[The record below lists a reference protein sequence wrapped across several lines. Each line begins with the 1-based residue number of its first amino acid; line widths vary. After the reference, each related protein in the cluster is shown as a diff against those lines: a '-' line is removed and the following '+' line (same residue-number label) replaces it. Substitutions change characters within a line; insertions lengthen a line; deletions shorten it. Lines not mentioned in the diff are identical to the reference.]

1 MLFVRHSLPYVFPYK
16 TKTSR
21 LSFFHSKVSILNK
34 IENKQKL
41 ISISPGGFKG
51 FYMMGIITFLKE
63 TYDLSDYIFSG
74 ASAGSWNAILCTYKG
89 NLTDLITKVIGNK
102 PTLGKNDSIQEF
114 EQMLKLRILTHTKDS
129 DFDLSRVFI
138 GVTTLRHFGQRR
150 VAPQLLNSKVASLP
164 ENFGKDSSEATNKRA
179 IDHLPPN
186 DVLRTS
192 NDGGQSPEKFGPN
205 LTPEVASLPEEFEQR
220 TVANSTGTFIK
231 TSIFSNFV
239 NLEDALNCC
248 ISSSHIPLITGGFI
262 NKYKDSYAF
271 DGGFSQ
277 YPYYTNIQPTLH
289 ITPGMWEPKQ
299 NKSWCNI
306 EDYTSLLSKGKYNF
320 HDLFHQGYEDT
331 KKNRE
336 KMDKLFLP

>member
-1 MLFVRHSLPYVFPYK
+1 MFRHIVLFSMLFVRYSLPYVFPVR
-16 TKTSR
+16 TR
-21 LSFFHSKVSILNK
+21 LFHVKEYHPHH
-34 IENKQKL
+34 ENTQKL

-51 FYMMGIITFLKE
+51 FYMMGIVTFLKE

-89 NLTDLITKVIGNK
+89 NLTELITKVIDNK
-102 PTLGKNDSIQEF
+102 PTLGKNDSIQDF
-114 EQMLKLRILTHTKDS
+114 EQMLKLRILSHTKDS

-138 GVTTLRHFGQRR
+138 GVTTLRHFG
-150 VAPQLLNSKVASLP
+150 
-164 ENFGKDSSEATNKRA
+164 KDSSEATNKRA
-179 IDHLPPN
+179 LDHLSPN
-186 DVLRTS
+186 EDFSHTKGVEKITNNECRR
-192 NDGGQSPEKFGPN
+192 PE
-205 LTPEVASLPEEFEQR
+205 LFEQR

-271 DGGFSQ
+271 DGGFSH

-320 HDLFHQGYEDT
+320 NDLFHQGYEDT

-336 KMDKLFLP
+336 KLDKLFLP

>member
-1 MLFVRHSLPYVFPYK
+1 MFRHIVLFSMLFVRYSVPYVFPYNK
-16 TKTSR
+16 KSPR
-21 LSFFHSKVSILNK
+21 LSFFHSKLLRTSSYEVKN
-34 IENKQKL
+34 ENKQKL

-63 TYDLSDYIFSG
+63 SYDLSDYVFSG

-114 EQMLKLRILTHTKDS
+114 EQIMKLRVLTHTKDS

-138 GVTTLRHFGQRR
+138 GVTTLRHFG
-150 VAPQLLNSKVASLP
+150 K
-164 ENFGKDSSEATNKRA
+164 GSSEATNKRTV
-179 IDHLPPN
+179 DHLSPN
-186 DVLRTS
+186 
-192 NDGGQSPEKFGPN
+192 
-205 LTPEVASLPEEFEQR
+205 EQR
-220 TVANSTGTFIK
+220 TVANSTGTFLK

-271 DGGFSQ
+271 DGGFSH

-299 NKSWCNI
+299 NKTWCNI

-320 HDLFHQGYEDT
+320 HHLFHQGYEDT

-336 KMDKLFLP
+336 KLDKLFLP

>member
-1 MLFVRHSLPYVFPYK
+1 MFRHIVLFSMLFVRYSLPYVFPVR
-16 TKTSR
+16 TR
-21 LSFFHSKVSILNK
+21 LFHVKEYHPHH
-34 IENKQKL
+34 ENTQKL

-51 FYMMGIITFLKE
+51 FYMMGIVTFLKE

-102 PTLGKNDSIQEF
+102 PTLGKNDSIQDF
-114 EQMLKLRILTHTKDS
+114 EQMLKLRILSHTKDS

-138 GVTTLRHFGQRR
+138 GVTTLRHFG
-150 VAPQLLNSKVASLP
+150 
-164 ENFGKDSSEATNKRA
+164 KDSSEATNKRA
-179 IDHLPPN
+179 LDHLPPN

-205 LTPEVASLPEEFEQR
+205 LTPEVASLPEKFEQR

-271 DGGFSQ
+271 DGGFSH

-320 HDLFHQGYEDT
+320 HDLFRQGYEDT